1 MKLHRVLPLVL
12 AAFAISAHAQQQ
24 RTLGCDQARNTLELN
39 ECRGKQV
46 ETAEAKLKTYVA
58 AARSRAAEL
67 GVAAVALDAEQA
79 AWEAYRDKYCANVYE
94 IWHQGTIRVEMGA
107 RCVLQVTR
115 SRTFDVWSAYLTY
128 ADSTPPVLP
137 DPSK

>member
-1 MKLHRVLPLVL
+1 MKLHRVLPWVL
-12 AAFAISAHAQQQ
+12 AACATSVHAHLQHTPGRD
-24 RTLGCDQARNTLELN
+24 RTRSTLELN
-39 ECRGKQV
+39 ECRGQQV
-46 ETAEAKLKTYVA
+46 ETAEAKLKTYAA
-58 AARSRAAEL
+58 AARSRAAAL
-67 GVAAVALDAEQA
+67 GVAAVALDAEQV
-79 AWEAYRDKYCANVYE
+79 AWEAYRDKYCANVYA

-115 SRTFDVWSAYLTY
+115 ARNSDVWSAYLTY